1 MDSQITLL
9 ITYMLLSLIIS
20 ALCSVLEATI
30 LSTPMSYVTTLETQ
44 GVKGWE
50 RLKQYK
56 TSIDRP
62 ISAILIVN
70 TIANTVGASLVGSQA
85 ASYAASHYAVSS
97 ETSLF
102 VGIVSGVFTF
112 LILVF
117 SEIVPKTIGSTY
129 WRKLALPA
137 SRIIHI
143 YIVLTY
149 LLVILLEKITH
160 GLSNASTQESV
171 TRDEV
176 AAMVTVGTEEGVL
189 EKKENRMIQNL
200 LRLDSVAAHEIMTPS
215 VVVAMAEE
223 EMTLREFYH
232 DEEYKNFSRIP
243 VYKGE
248 ESDYI
253 TGYVLRQEVLERLA
267 EDKFDTKLGELA
279 RPILSFSEDED
290 VSTIWEKLLE
300 KKEHISII
308 IDEYGTLRGIV
319 TLEDVIETM
328 LGFDFGLRLTGDPVW
343 LERMMQQWDYIRRVF
358 VDPRDGGEWFNELDE
373 SGASLGKPEADEWKC
388 PYHNGRMCLRLI
400 GEYAGAGERTGAIGR
415 QESNNAGHRQGGGDQ
430 RGHGFQ
436 GAGG

>member
-1 MDSQITLL
+1 MDHQITLML
-9 ITYMLLSLIIS
+9 IYMLLSLIIS

-30 LSTPMSYVTTLETQ
+30 LSTPMSYVTTLEAQ
-44 GVKGWE
+44 NAKGWQ

-56 TSIDRP
+56 ANIDRP
-62 ISAILIVN
+62 ISAILIIN

-85 ASYAASHYAVSS
+85 AGYAATHYSASN
-97 ETSLF
+97 ETSMF
-102 VGIVSGVFTF
+102 VGTVSGIFTF

-129 WRKLALPA
+129 WRKLAIPA
-137 SRIIHI
+137 SRIIHV
-143 YIVLTY
+143 YVLITY
-149 LLVILLEKITH
+149 VLVLLLEKVTH
-160 GLSNASTQESV
+160 VLGSSSVQESL

-200 LRLDSVAAHEIMTPS
+200 LKLDSVAAHEIMTPS
-215 VVVAMAEE
+215 VVVSMAEE
-223 EMTLREFYH
+223 GMTLREFYQ
-232 DEEYKNFSRIP
+232 DEEFKNFSRIP

-253 TGYVLRQEVLERLA
+253 TGYVLRQEILERLA
-267 EDKFDTKLGELA
+267 EDKFDTQLGELA

-328 LGFDFGLRLTGDPVW
+328 LGFEIVDEKDEVVD
-343 LERMMQQWDYIRRVF
+343 MQELAKAQWKQMQK
-358 VDPRDGGEWFNELDE
+358 EQH
-373 SGASLGKPEADEWKC
+373 K
-388 PYHNGRMCLRLI
+388 
-400 GEYAGAGERTGAIGR
+400 
-415 QESNNAGHRQGGGDQ
+415 
-430 RGHGFQ
+430 
-436 GAGG
+436 

>member
-1 MDSQITLL
+1 MMDSQIILL
-9 ITYMLLSLIIS
+9 LTYMFLSLVIS

-44 GVKGWE
+44 GVKGWK

-56 TSIDRP
+56 TNIDRP

-85 ASYAASHYAVSS
+85 AGYAAIHYSTS
-97 ETSLF
+97 DETSLF
-102 VGIVSGVFTF
+102 VGVVSGVFTF

-137 SRIIHI
+137 SSIIHVYVVI
-143 YIVLTY
+143 TYVL
-149 LLVILLEKITH
+149 VVLLEKITH
-160 GLSNASTQESV
+160 VVGNSSSAQESV

-223 EMTLREFYH
+223 DMTLREFYH
-232 DEEYKNFSRIP
+232 EEEYKNFSRIP

-253 TGYVLRQEVLERLA
+253 TGYVLRQEILERLA

-279 RPILSFSEDED
+279 RPILSFTEEED

-328 LGFDFGLRLTGDPVW
+328 LGFEIVDEKDEVVH
-343 LERMMQQWDYIRRVF
+343 MQELAKAQWKQMQK
-358 VDPRDGGEWFNELDE
+358 EQH
-373 SGASLGKPEADEWKC
+373 K
-388 PYHNGRMCLRLI
+388 
-400 GEYAGAGERTGAIGR
+400 
-415 QESNNAGHRQGGGDQ
+415 
-430 RGHGFQ
+430 
-436 GAGG
+436 